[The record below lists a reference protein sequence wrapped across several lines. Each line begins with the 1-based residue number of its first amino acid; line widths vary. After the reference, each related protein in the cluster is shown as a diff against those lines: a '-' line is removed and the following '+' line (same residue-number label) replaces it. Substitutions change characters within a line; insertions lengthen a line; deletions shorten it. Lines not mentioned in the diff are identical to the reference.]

1 MRREGLGPNGA
12 ILKAMDMLAEVERL
26 IEDPLRLF
34 EKPANLKGEVDMEI
48 LKALRKFIPAQRIPL
63 ISAKT
68 GKDYDELL
76 TILHEV
82 KCSCGDL
89 T

>member
-1 MRREGLGPNGA
+1 
-12 ILKAMDMLAEVERL
+12 MDMEV
-26 IEDPLRLF
+26 
-34 EKPANLKGEVDMEI
+34 
-48 LKALRKFIPAQRIPL
+48 LKALRKFFPAQRIPL

-68 GKDYDELL
+68 GKGYDELL

>member
-1 MRREGLGPNGA
+1 MDLLSPKEVREV
-12 ILKAMDMLAEVERL
+12 KKL
-26 IEDPLRLF
+26 IEDSLRLF
-34 EKPANLKGEVDMEI
+34 EKPANLKDEMDMEV
-48 LKALRKFIPAQRIPL
+48 LKALRKFFPAQRIPL

-68 GKDYDELL
+68 GKGYDELL